1 MVWALSVEH
10 FPTLSLWSQHGT
22 QSWIILGNFSILAKN
37 HHWKK
42 QMIGSYRIYFETC
55 TAYWHCLRFSRQSAL
70 VCSDYSLDP
79 KKTRG
84 PDQQQNRGHFAWL
97 GLRKTCWWAVAWFLP
112 CSTMFCRINTSNSF
126 GTSSDFGTPSVLFCF
141 LVLVS
146 HTFKALLLGWL
157 SLRML
162 WFEILNLWEDD
173 CSMLGACILLS
184 HESP

>member
-79 KKTRG
+79 KKNPWPRSTAKPWTFCVTWIEKNLLMGCRLVFAMQYHVLQ
-84 PDQQQNRGHFAWL
+84 DQHIQLLWNFFR
-97 GLRKTCWWAVAWFLP
+97 LR
-112 CSTMFCRINTSNSF
+112 NSF
-126 GTSSDFGTPSVLFCF
+126 GV
-141 LVLVS
+141 
-146 HTFKALLLGWL
+146 
-157 SLRML
+157 
-162 WFEILNLWEDD
+162 
-173 CSMLGACILLS
+173 ILLFGVGFAYF
-184 HESP
+184 